1 MSFIPERPAVRYAA
15 HSVSRSGG
23 GMERMGNTLIRLAS
37 SSSRPDGV
45 RFSVEA
51 SEGIGEVAPYA
62 SVVPRDLPTRPALAR
77 IWKFW
82 CASTSGRLRS
92 ELVHTC
98 GAISRGHADIVTVH
112 LVHASA
118 PVARGESSLWRYA
131 NARLARRLGL
141 ALERRMYRPSRT
153 RLLVAVSDAVAND
166 LATWY
171 PEMTTVVI
179 ENGVDLG
186 RFPLA
191 TRNSHGPLRVVMV
204 TGDFALKGVSEA
216 IRAVSL
222 IENVELTIVGDGPIA
237 AYREFAE
244 RNHVA
249 DRVRFTGFLDDPRG
263 EYAVADVVLCLSAY
277 ESFGLYL
284 VEAALTGCAVVS
296 TDVGVARRLIGE
308 GAGGAL
314 LTSREPNEVAAALSL
329 FANDRPRAHRA
340 GHEASRFAQQFS
352 ESRMA
357 DQYLAL
363 YEAFDVRR
371 PSVLHVGLESPD
383 LRMGGLNR
391 YLSEL
396 DSAQN
401 ASGVCSTTH
410 VVALGGVGTASY
422 TSITPSNWLVR
433 LRAFRRAV
441 QRSSAAVIDV
451 HFAAHAAWAVASGAL
466 RDRPLVV
473 HFQGPWSQESR
484 WAGGGFIGS
493 WLKARVEGYVLR
505 RADRVIVLSRAFR
518 DVVIRDF
525 HVAPHR
531 IHVIAPGLDV
541 HTPQVDSGLRAHHNI
556 PADAP
561 VVVSVRRLVPRMGLD
576 TILWVLNEP
585 EMSEVHYVVV
595 GTGPSMDDLR
605 ELAHDLGVG
614 ERVHFVGLVSDED
627 RDAWLALA
635 DVSVVPSLALEG
647 FGLSVLESLAVGT
660 PVIASRLG
668 GLIDAAQLSP
678 YVQLV
683 SPSLTSE
690 WSDALHDAL
699 VQRPLPADVQASV
712 SHLTWESVAQRT
724 ASVYGELIAGSAR
737 ERRQVVVMDHTAK
750 RSGGE
755 LAMVRTAAQF
765 CGDPNW
771 GVHVVLFE
779 EGDIEADLDRNSIS
793 YGVVTLPE
801 RTRNRR
807 KDALASGL
815 ATSIGDSVIFVARL
829 RRHLRSLRPAVVHT
843 NSLKSFVLGS
853 LASVGAPWRVV
864 SHVRDVWSPP
874 YLSERTSRLLRL
886 LVRLRSDAVIANSSV
901 TARASLPSAV
911 VIPSPVDPS
920 MSAVPAPTSTTTL
933 RVGIIGRLAPWKGQ
947 DLFLDALDL
956 LDDIAYEGVIVGDA
970 LFGESTYRV
979 NLEHRVATM
988 GGRVRMLG
996 AVTDVA
1002 GVLKDCDVVVLGSR
1016 SPEPFGNVVTEAMA
1030 AGRLV
1035 VVPRQGGV
1043 MDFIDDRRNG
1053 FFYEPNNEQ
1062 SLADVLRAIAAGR
1075 VDRAAIGSAA
1085 RESAAAFS
1093 APSVAEK
1100 VRRVYEL
1107 VVE

>member
-1 MSFIPERPAVRYAA
+1 
-15 HSVSRSGG
+15 
-23 GMERMGNTLIRLAS
+23 MGNTLIRLANS
-37 SSSRPDGV
+37 FVRSDGV
-45 RFSVEA
+45 RFSVES
-51 SEGIGEVAPYA
+51 SEGIGQIAPYA
-62 SVVPRDLPTRPALAR
+62 SVAPLELPKRPALAR

-82 CASTSGRLRS
+82 RRSSSGRVRS

-118 PVARGESSLWRYA
+118 PVARGESSLWRYF

-153 RLLVAVSDAVAND
+153 RLLVAVSEAVASD

-179 ENGVDLG
+179 ENGVDVG
-186 RFPLA
+186 RFQLA
-191 TRNSHGPLRVVMV
+191 KRRSDGPLRVVMV

-216 IRAVSL
+216 IRAVAL
-222 IENVELTIVGDGPIA
+222 VEGVELTVVGSGPIA
-237 AYREFAE
+237 SYQEFAE
-244 RNHVA
+244 RLHVA
-249 DRVRFTGFLDDPRG
+249 DRIRFTGFLDDPRG
-263 EYAVADVVLCLSAY
+263 EYAAADVVLCLSAY

-284 VEAALTGCAVVS
+284 VEAALTGCAVFS
-296 TDVGVARRLIGE
+296 TDVGVASRLIGD
-308 GAGGAL
+308 GVGGVL
-314 LTSREPNEVAAALSL
+314 LDSREPEHVASV
-329 FANDRPRAHRA
+329 FARFVSNRASAHQA
-340 GHEASRFAQQFS
+340 GHQASRFAQHFS
-352 ESRMA
+352 ESRMV
-357 DQYLAL
+357 DEYLAL
-363 YEAFDVRR
+363 YEALDVRR

-383 LRMGGLNR
+383 LRLGGLNR

-396 DSAQN
+396 EVAQN
-401 ASGVCSTTH
+401 ASGLCARTH
-410 VVALGGVGTASY
+410 VVALGGTDSASY
-422 TSITPSNWLVR
+422 TSISAANWLGR
-433 LRAFRRAV
+433 LRAFRDAIN
-441 QRSSAAVIDV
+441 QSSAALIDV
-451 HFAAHAAWAVASGAL
+451 HFAAHALLAVATGAL
-466 RDRPLVV
+466 RDRPMVV

-484 WAGGGFIGS
+484 WAGGGVFSS
-493 WLKARVEGYVLR
+493 WLKSRAEGYVLR

-518 DVVIRDF
+518 DIAIRDF
-525 HVAPHR
+525 RVAPHR
-531 IHVIAPGLDV
+531 VHVIAPGLRV
-541 HTPQVDSGLRAHHNI
+541 HSPEPVLNHRARNNI

-561 VVVSVRRLVPRMGLD
+561 LIVSVRRLVPRMGLD
-576 TILWVLNEP
+576 TILWVLTEP
-585 EMSEVHYVVV
+585 EMSAVHYVVV
-595 GTGPSMDDLR
+595 GTGPSLEELRDLAR
-605 ELAHDLGVG
+605 DLGL
-614 ERVHFVGLVSDED
+614 ERRVHFVGLVSDED

-635 DVSVVPSLALEG
+635 DVSVVPSIALEG
-647 FGLSVLESLAVGT
+647 YGLSVLESLAVGT
-660 PVIASRLG
+660 PVVASRLG

-683 SPSLTSE
+683 SPSLTGE
-690 WSDALHDAL
+690 WSDALSDSL
-699 VQRPLPADVQASV
+699 SSRPLARDVQASV
-712 SHLTWESVAQRT
+712 SEFTWERVAQRT
-724 ASVYGELIAGSAR
+724 AMVYDELLSAVAR
-737 ERRQVVVMDHTAK
+737 ERRQIVMIDHTAK

-765 CGDPNW
+765 CGDPQW

-793 YGVVTLPE
+793 YDVLLLPE

-807 KDALASGL
+807 KDSLTSGL
-815 ATSIGDSVIFVARL
+815 FTSVADSVIFTARL
-829 RRHLRSLRPAVVHT
+829 RRHLRSLNPTVVHS

-874 YLSERTSRLLRL
+874 YLSERTSRLLRF
-886 LVRLRSDAVIANSSV
+886 LVYLRSDAVIANSSI

-911 VIPSPVDPS
+911 VIPSPVDPT
-920 MSAVPAPTSTTTL
+920 MSAVPSPSPSSTL
-933 RVGIIGRLAPWKGQ
+933 RVAIIGRLAPWKGQ

-956 LDDIAYEGVIVGDA
+956 LGDISYEGRIVGDA
-970 LFGESTYRV
+970 LFGESAYRA
-979 NLEHRVATM
+979 NLEQRVATM
-988 GGRVRMLG
+988 NGRVHMMG
-996 AVTDVA
+996 AVVDVA
-1002 GVLKDCDVVVLGSR
+1002 SVLESCDVVVLGSR

-1043 MDFIDDRRNG
+1043 MDFIEDRRNG
-1053 FFYEPNNEQ
+1053 FFYEPNDEQ
-1062 SLADVLRAIAAGR
+1062 SLADVLRALATGR
-1075 VDRAAIGSAA
+1075 VDRAAIGAAA

-1093 APSVAEK
+1093 APAVAEK